1 MYLLNF
7 WLECQNL
14 KNLIQKLPA
23 ILMIYETFRL
33 ISMKW
38 KFPSPFLN
46 PKSETFVCLSR
57 CLFFKKY
64 NHHLMGSVILHC
76 VKEYKLLCLAILSSR
91 VLDLHSMFF
100 TLAFFKCILTY
111 ANVHLNRIVAPRV
124 SIVVN
129 AVSCMLISFKWLNNK
144 WRQKSCHIYFK
155 CSFLS
160 SKNLTIEL

>member
-1 MYLLNF
+1 MFLLNF

-23 ILMIYETFRL
+23 ILMVYETFRL
-33 ISMKW
+33 NFYEVKISQP
-38 KFPSPFLN
+38 FPKPKIWNFL
-46 PKSETFVCLSR
+46 CLSR
-57 CLFFKKY
+57 SLFFKKY

-76 VKEYKLLCLAILSSR
+76 VKEYKLLCLAIFSSC

-111 ANVHLNRIVAPRV
+111 TNVHVNRIVAPQV

-144 WRQKSCHIYFK
+144 GRQKSCHISFK

-160 SKNLTIEL
+160 SKKLTIEL

>member
-1 MYLLNF
+1 MKHLD
-7 WLECQNL
+7 W
-14 KNLIQKLPA
+14 
-23 ILMIYETFRL
+23 

-46 PKSETFVCLSR
+46 PKFEIFVCLSR

-76 VKEYKLLCLAILSSR
+76 VKEYKLLCLAIFSSC

-111 ANVHLNRIVAPRV
+111 TNVHVNRIVAPQV

-144 WRQKSCHIYFK
+144 GRQKSCHISFK

-160 SKNLTIEL
+160 SKKLAIEL